1 MTSHFQPIAINFDL
15 KGMWGKLI
23 KTVPAAQPWFPRLP
37 LSKKGNETARGIRES
52 GLELEKSFSRNA
64 KSSKVRIIIVHR

>member
-23 KTVPAAQPWFPRLP
+23 KTVPATQPWLPWLP
-37 LSKKGNETARGIRES
+37 LSKKGNETPRGIRES
-52 GLELEKSFSRNA
+52 GL
-64 KSSKVRIIIVHR
+64 